1 MAANLV
7 AQIRQ
12 DLAATFGDVYADP
25 LREGG
30 IAVDLDVWGKCIEGL
45 EL

>member
-7 AQIRQ
+7 AQIRR

-25 LREGG
+25 LQEEEL
-30 IAVDLDVWGKCIEGL
+30 AVDLDVWGKCIEGL